1 MKKKRDEVLV
11 GLVIAVAIIVTVVG
25 SLWLARGG
33 LSKGYPL
40 YAKFPWGAGLK
51 QGQPVLLVGVNVGYV
66 DEVDLHQDG
75 ILVTTLRIQKH
86 YQVPVTSKAAVIP
99 NGIFG
104 DQAVAL
110 TPSRP
115 DPRSFKPGDTVP
127 IGAST
132 PGISELTSRADSV
145 MRSVNAITSALQ
157 HEMVAS
163 GGIRDLRNTIT
174 ATNRL
179 VNDFSSIAAEQSR
192 QLSATMTSLRRA
204 TGAIDPAKVDSTIT
218 NFRTASANLAEMSAQ
233 LKETSGKL
241 DLILAKVDSGNGSA
255 ARLLNDPGVY
265 NDTRA
270 LLQRMDSL
278 LADVKKNPKR
288 YFNVKVF

>member
-11 GLVIAVAIIVTVVG
+11 GLVIAVAVTVTVLG

-66 DEVDLHQDG
+66 DEVELHQDG
-75 ILVTTLRIQKH
+75 ILVTTLRIQKS
-86 YQVPVTSKAAVIP
+86 YKVPLTSKAAVVP

-104 DQAVAL
+104 DMAIAV

-115 DPRSFKPGDTVP
+115 DPRSFKAGDTIP
-127 IGAST
+127 IGPST
-132 PGISELTSRADSV
+132 PGIAELTSKADSV
-145 MRSVNAITSALQ
+145 MRSVNAITSALEK
-157 HEMVAS
+157 EMVAT
-163 GGIRDLRNTIT
+163 GGIRDLHLAI
-174 ATNRL
+174 ASTNRL
-179 VNDFSSIAAEQSR
+179 VNEFSSIAAEQSR
-192 QLSATMTSLRRA
+192 QLSATMTSVRRV
-204 TGAIDPAKVDSTIT
+204 TGAIDPDKVDSTLA
-218 NFRTASANLAEMSAQ
+218 NFRTTSANLTEISAQ

-241 DLILAKVDSGNGSA
+241 DAIIAKVDSGPGSA
-255 ARLLNDPGVY
+255 AMLINDPGAY
-265 NDTRA
+265 NDVRG

-278 LADVKKNPKR
+278 LADIKKNPKR
-288 YFNVKVF
+288 YINVKIF

>member
-1 MKKKRDEVLV
+1 MKTRDEVLV
-11 GLVIAVAIIVTVVG
+11 GLLLAATIVVAVLG

-75 ILVTTLRIQKH
+75 ILVTTLRLGNSYK
-86 YQVPVTSKAAVIP
+86 VPLGSKATVIP

-110 TPSRP
+110 TPARP
-115 DPRSFKPGDTVP
+115 NPVSFKPGDTVP
-127 IGAST
+127 IGPSS
-132 PGISELTSRADSV
+132 PGIAEITSKADSIAK
-145 MRSVNAITSALQ
+145 SVNAVTTALQ
-157 HEMVAS
+157 HEMVAA
-163 GGIRDLRNTIT
+163 GGLRDMRLAI
-174 ATNRL
+174 AGTNRL
-179 VNDFSSIAAEQSR
+179 VNEFAAVASEQSR
-192 QLSATMTSLRRA
+192 QLTATMTSLRRA

-218 NFRTASANLAEMSAQ
+218 NMRTASANMAQMSED
-233 LKETSGKL
+233 LKATSGKL
-241 DLILAKVDSGNGSA
+241 DLILAKVDSGGGSA
-255 ARLLNDPGVY
+255 AKLLNDPGMY

-278 LADVKKNPKR
+278 LADIKKNPKR
-288 YFNVKVF
+288 YINVKVF

>member
-1 MKKKRDEVLV
+1 MKKRDEVLV
-11 GLVIAVAIIVTVVG
+11 GLVITVAVIVTVLG

-66 DEVDLHQDG
+66 DQVDLHQDG
-75 ILVTTLRIQKH
+75 ILVTTLRIQNH
-86 YQVPVTSKAAVIP
+86 YKVPVTSKAAVVP

-115 DPRSFKPGDTVP
+115 DPRSFKDGDTVP
-127 IGAST
+127 IGPST
-132 PGISELTSRADSV
+132 PGIAELTSKADSV
-145 MRSVNAITSALQ
+145 MRSVNAVTSALE
-157 HEMVAS
+157 HEMVAA
-163 GGIRDLRNTIT
+163 GGIRDLRSTIT

-179 VNDFSSIAAEQSR
+179 VTDFAAIADEQSR

-204 TGAIDPAKVDSTIT
+204 TGAIDPAKVDSTVK
-218 NFRTASANLAEMSAQ
+218 NFRTASANLAETSAQ

-241 DLILAKVDSGNGSA
+241 DAILAKVDSGPGSA
-255 ARLLNDPGVY
+255 AKLLNDPGVY
-265 NDTRA
+265 NDVRA

-278 LADVKKNPKR
+278 LADIKKNPKR
-288 YFNVKVF
+288 YINVKIF

>member
-11 GLVIAVAIIVTVVG
+11 GLVIAVAIIVTVLG

-40 YAKFPWGAGLK
+40 YVKFPWGAGLK

-66 DEVDLHQDG
+66 DEVELHEDG
-75 ILVTTLRIQKH
+75 ILVTTLRIVKS
-86 YQVPVTSKAAVIP
+86 YKVPITSKAAVVP

-104 DQAVAL
+104 DQAIAV

-115 DPRSFKPGDTVP
+115 DPRSFNPGDTVP
-127 IGAST
+127 VGPST
-132 PGISELTSRADSV
+132 PGIAELTSKADSV

>member
-11 GLVIAVAIIVTVVG
+11 GLVIAVAVIVTVLG

-66 DEVDLHQDG
+66 DEVELHEDG
-75 ILVTTLRIQKH
+75 ILVTTLRILKS
-86 YQVPVTSKAAVIP
+86 YKVPITSKAAVVP

-104 DQAVAL
+104 DMAIAV
-110 TPSRP
+110 TPARP
-115 DPRSFKPGDTVP
+115 DPRSFKAGDTIP

-132 PGISELTSRADSV
+132 PGIAELTSKADSV
-145 MRSVNAITSALQ
+145 MRSVNAITAALE

-163 GGIRDLRNTIT
+163 GGIHDLRNTIA

-179 VNDFSSIAAEQSR
+179 VNEFSSIAAEQSR

-204 TGAIDPAKVDSTIT
+204 TGAIDSAKVDSTLT
-218 NFRTASANLAEMSAQ
+218 NFRTASANLAQMSAE
-233 LKETSGKL
+233 LKATSGKL
-241 DLILAKVDSGNGSA
+241 DAILAKVDSGPGSA
-255 ARLLNDPGVY
+255 SMLINDPGAY
-265 NDTRA
+265 NDVRA

-278 LADVKKNPKR
+278 ITDIKKNPKR
-288 YFNVKVF
+288 YINVKIF

>member
-1 MKKKRDEVLV
+1 MKTRDEVLV
-11 GLVIAVAIIVTVVG
+11 GLVVTAAIVVTVLG

-66 DEVDLHQDG
+66 DQVELRQEG
-75 ILVTTLRIQKH
+75 TLITTLRIQKD
-86 YQVPVTSKAAVIP
+86 YRVPVTSKATVVP

-104 DQAVAL
+104 DMAVAV

-115 DPRSFKPGDTVP
+115 DPKAFNPGDTIP
-127 IGAST
+127 IGPST
-132 PGISELTSRADSV
+132 PGIGQLTSKADSIA
-145 MRSVNAITSALQ
+145 RSINAVTSALE
-157 HEMVAS
+157 HEMVAT
-163 GGIRDLRNTIT
+163 GGIRDLRNTIA

-179 VNDFSSIAAEQSR
+179 VSEFAAIASEQSR
-192 QLSATMTSLRRA
+192 QLSATMTSLRHA
-204 TGAIDPAKVDSTIT
+204 TGAIDPAKVDSTLQ
-218 NFRTASANLAEMSAQ
+218 NFTTASSNMAEMSAQ

-241 DLILAKVDSGNGSA
+241 DAILAKVDNGNGSA
-255 ARLLNDPGVY
+255 GKLLNDPGAY
-265 NDTRA
+265 NDMRA

-278 LADVKKNPKR
+278 LADIKKNPKR
-288 YFNVKVF
+288 YINVRIF

>member
-1 MKKKRDEVLV
+1 MKTRDEVLV
-11 GLVIAVAIIVTVVG
+11 GLIVTAAIVVTVLG

-66 DEVDLHQDG
+66 DQVDLHQDG
-75 ILVTTLRIQKH
+75 TLVTTLRIQKH
-86 YQVPVTSKAAVIP
+86 YQVPVTSKATVIP

-127 IGAST
+127 IGPST
-132 PGISELTSRADSV
+132 PGIAELTSKADSIT
-145 MRSVNAITSALQ
+145 RSVNAMTSALE
-157 HEMVAS
+157 HEMVAG
-163 GGIRDLRNTIT
+163 GGIRDLRNTIS
-174 ATNRL
+174 ATNRM
-179 VNDFSSIAAEQSR
+179 VNEFAAVASEQSR
-192 QLSATMTSLRRA
+192 QLTATMTSLRRA
-204 TGAIDPAKVDSTIT
+204 TSAIDPAKVDSTIT
-218 NFRTASANLAEMSAQ
+218 NFRSASANLAAMSTD
-233 LKETSGKL
+233 LKQTTGKL
-241 DLILAKVDSGNGSA
+241 DAIIAKVDSGNGTA
-255 ARLLNDPGVY
+255 AKLLNDPGVY
-265 NDTRA
+265 NDVRK

-278 LADVKKNPKR
+278 VADIKKNPKR
-288 YFNVKVF
+288 YINVKVF

>member
-1 MKKKRDEVLV
+1 MKTRDEVLV
-11 GLVIAVAIIVTVVG
+11 GLLVVVAIVVTVLG

-75 ILVTTLRIQKH
+75 TLVTTLRIAKN
-86 YQVPVTSKAAVIP
+86 YKVPMTSKAAVIP

-115 DPRSFKPGDTVP
+115 DPRSFKQGDTIP
-127 IGAST
+127 IGPST
-132 PGISELTSRADSV
+132 PGIAQLTSKADSIA
-145 MRSVNAITSALQ
+145 RSVNAITSALQ
-157 HEMVAS
+157 HEMVAA
-163 GGIRDLRNTIT
+163 GGIRDMRNAIG

-179 VNDFSSIAAEQSR
+179 VTEFAAIAEEQSR

-204 TGAIDPAKVDSTIT
+204 TGAIDPAKVDSTVS
-218 NFRTASANLAEMSAQ
+218 NLRTASANMAEMSAQ
-233 LKETSGKL
+233 LKATSGKL
-241 DLILAKVDSGNGSA
+241 DVIIAKVDSGNGSA
-255 ARLLNDPGVY
+255 AKLLNDPGVY
-265 NDTRA
+265 NDVRA

-278 LADVKKNPKR
+278 VADIKKNPKR
-288 YFNVKVF
+288 YINVKVF

>member
-1 MKKKRDEVLV
+1 M
-11 GLVIAVAIIVTVVG
+11 
-25 SLWLARGG
+25 
-33 LSKGYPL
+33 SKGYPL

-75 ILVTTLRIQKH
+75 ILVTTLRIGKS
-86 YQVPVTSKAAVIP
+86 YKVPLGSKATVIP

-110 TPSRP
+110 TPERP
-115 DPRSFKPGDTVP
+115 NSRSFNQGDTVP
-127 IGAST
+127 VGPST
-132 PGISELTSRADSV
+132 PGIAQLTSKADSIA
-145 MRSVNAITSALQ
+145 RSVNAVTTALQ
-157 HEMVAS
+157 QEMVAA
-163 GGIRDLRNTIT
+163 GGIRDMRQ
-174 ATNRL
+174 AMAGTNRL
-179 VNDFSSIAAEQSR
+179 ITEFASIAAEQSR
-192 QLSATMTSLRRA
+192 QLTATMTSLRRA
-204 TGAIDPAKVDSTIT
+204 TSAIDPAKVDSTIT
-218 NFRTASANLAEMSAQ
+218 NLRTASANMAEMSSQ

-241 DLILAKVDSGNGSA
+241 DLILAKVDSGNGTA
-255 ARLLNDPGVY
+255 AKLLNDPGVY
-265 NDTRA
+265 NDVRA

>member
-1 MKKKRDEVLV
+1 MKTRDEVLV
-11 GLVIAVAIIVTVVG
+11 GLLVTVAVIVTVLG

-66 DEVDLHQDG
+66 DKVDLHMDG
-75 ILVTTLRIQKH
+75 VLVTTLRVQGDYK
-86 YQVPVTSKAAVIP
+86 VPVTSKAAVIP

-104 DQAVAL
+104 DQAVAV
-110 TPSRP
+110 TPSKP
-115 DPRSFKPGDTVP
+115 DPRSFKAGDTIPVGP
-127 IGAST
+127 ST
-132 PGISELTSRADSV
+132 PGISELTSKADSV
-145 MRSVNAITSALQ
+145 MRSVNAITSALE
-157 HEMVAS
+157 HEMIAA
-163 GGIRDLRNTIT
+163 GGIRDLRNTIA

-179 VNDFSSIAAEQSR
+179 VNDFSSIATEQSR

-204 TGAIDPAKVDSTIT
+204 TGAIDPAKVDSTVK
-218 NFRTASANLAEMSAQ
+218 NFRTASANLAEMSTQ

-241 DLILAKVDSGNGSA
+241 DAILAKVDSGPGSA
-255 ARLLNDPGVY
+255 AKLINDPGAY
-265 NDTRA
+265 NDVRS

-278 LADVKKNPKR
+278 LADIKKNPKR
-288 YFNVKVF
+288 YINVKIF

>member
-1 MKKKRDEVLV
+1 MKTRDEVLV
-11 GLVIAVAIIVTVVG
+11 GLVVTVAVVITVLG

-51 QGQPVLLVGVNVGYV
+51 QGQPVWLVGVSVGYV
-66 DEVDLHQDG
+66 DEVELHQDG
-75 ILVTTLRIQKH
+75 ILVTTLRITKS
-86 YQVPVTSKAAVIP
+86 YKVPVTSKAAVVP

-115 DPRSFKPGDTVP
+115 DPRSFNPGDTVP
-127 IGAST
+127 IGPST
-132 PGISELTSRADSV
+132 PGISELTSKADSV
-145 MRSVNAITSALQ
+145 MRSVNAVTTALE

-163 GGIRDLRNTIT
+163 GGIRDIRNTIA
-174 ATNRL
+174 ATNRM
-179 VNDFSSIAAEQSR
+179 VNEFAAVASEQSR
-192 QLSATMTSLRRA
+192 QLTATMTSLRRA
-204 TGAIDPAKVDSTIT
+204 TSAIDPVKVDSTIK
-218 NFRTASANLAEMSAQ
+218 NFRTASSNMAEMSAQ

-241 DLILAKVDSGNGSA
+241 DAIMAKVDSGNGSA
-255 ARLLNDPGVY
+255 AKLLNDPGVY
-265 NDTRA
+265 NDVRG

-278 LADVKKNPKR
+278 LADIKKNPKR
-288 YFNVKVF
+288 YINVKIF

>member
-1 MKKKRDEVLV
+1 MKTRDEVLV
-11 GLVIAVAIIVTVVG
+11 GLLVVVAIVVTVLG

-75 ILVTTLRIQKH
+75 TLITTLRIAKN
-86 YQVPVTSKAAVIP
+86 YKVPMTSKAAVIP

-115 DPRSFKPGDTVP
+115 DPRSFKQGDTIP
-127 IGAST
+127 IGPST
-132 PGISELTSRADSV
+132 PGIAQLTSKADSIA
-145 MRSVNAITSALQ
+145 RSVNAITSALQ
-157 HEMVAS
+157 HEMVAA
-163 GGIRDLRNTIT
+163 GGIRDMRNAIG

-179 VNDFSSIAAEQSR
+179 VTEFAAIAEEQSR

-204 TGAIDPAKVDSTIT
+204 TGAIDPAKVDSTVK
-218 NFRTASANLAEMSAQ
+218 NLRTASANMAEMSAQ

-241 DLILAKVDSGNGSA
+241 DVIIAKVDSGNGSA
-255 ARLLNDPGVY
+255 AKLLNDPGVY

-278 LADVKKNPKR
+278 LADMKKNPKR
-288 YFNVKVF
+288 YFNVRIF

>member
-1 MKKKRDEVLV
+1 MKKRDEVLV
-11 GLVIAVAIIVTVVG
+11 GLVITVAVIVVVIG

-40 YAKFPWGAGLK
+40 YVKFPWGAGLK

-66 DEVDLHQDG
+66 DEVELHQDG
-75 ILVTTLRIQKH
+75 ILVTTLRIVKS
-86 YQVPVTSKAAVIP
+86 YQVPLTSKAAVVP

-104 DQAVAL
+104 DQAIAI

-115 DPRSFKPGDTVP
+115 DPRSFKPGDTIP
-127 IGAST
+127 IGPST
-132 PGISELTSRADSV
+132 PGIAEITSQADSV
-145 MRSVNAITSALQ
+145 MKSVNTITTALQ
-157 HEMVAS
+157 TEMVAS
-163 GGIRDLRNTIT
+163 GGIRDLRNTIA

-179 VNDFSSIAAEQSR
+179 VNDFATIAAEQSR

-204 TGAIDPAKVDSTIT
+204 TAAIDSAKVDSTVK
-218 NFRTASANLAEMSAQ
+218 NFRTASANLAEISGQ

-241 DLILAKVDSGNGSA
+241 DAIVAKVDSGPGSLA
-255 ARLLNDPGVY
+255 KLVNDPGAY
-265 NDTRA
+265 NDVRA

-278 LADVKKNPKR
+278 LADIKKNPKR
-288 YFNVKVF
+288 YINVKIF

>member
-1 MKKKRDEVLV
+1 MKTRDEVLV
-11 GLVIAVAIIVTVVG
+11 GLLVTVAIVVTVLG

-75 ILVTTLRIQKH
+75 VLVTTMRIVKS
-86 YQVPVTSKAAVIP
+86 YRVPITSKAAVIP

-110 TPSRP
+110 TPSKP
-115 DPRSFKPGDTVP
+115 DRRSFKSGDTIP
-127 IGAST
+127 IGPST
-132 PGISELTSRADSV
+132 PGIAELTSKADSIT
-145 MRSVNAITSALQ
+145 RSVNAITTALQ
-157 HEMVAS
+157 HELVAA
-163 GGIRDLRNTIT
+163 GGIRDMRNAIG

-179 VNDFSSIAAEQSR
+179 VSEFASIAAEQSR
-192 QLSATMTSLRRA
+192 QLTATMTSLRRA
-204 TGAIDPAKVDSTIT
+204 TSAIDPVKVDSTVK
-218 NFRTASANLAEMSAQ
+218 NLRTASANMAQMSAQ

-241 DLILAKVDSGNGSA
+241 DVIIAKADSGNGSA
-255 ARLLNDPGVY
+255 ARLLNDPGAY
-265 NDTRA
+265 NDVRA

-278 LADVKKNPKR
+278 VADIKKNPKR

>member
-1 MKKKRDEVLV
+1 MKTRDEVLV
-11 GLVIAVAIIVTVVG
+11 GLIVTAAIVVTVLG

-75 ILVTTLRIQKH
+75 TLVTTLRIQKD
-86 YQVPVTSKAAVIP
+86 YRVPVTSKATVIP

-104 DQAVAL
+104 DQAIAL

-115 DPRSFKPGDTVP
+115 DPRSFKADDTIP
-127 IGAST
+127 IGPST
-132 PGISELTSRADSV
+132 PGIAQLTSKADSIAS
-145 MRSVNAITSALQ
+145 SVNAVTAALQ
-157 HEMVAS
+157 HEFVAA
-163 GGIRDLRNTIT
+163 GGIRDMRNAIG

-179 VNDFSSIAAEQSR
+179 VTEFGAIANEQSR

-204 TGAIDPAKVDSTIT
+204 TTAIDPAKVDSTVS
-218 NFRTASANLAEMSAQ
+218 NLRTASANMAQMSAQ

-241 DLILAKVDSGNGSA
+241 DAIIAKVDSGNGSA
-255 ARLLNDPGVY
+255 AKLLNDPGVY
-265 NDTRA
+265 NDVRQ

-278 LADVKKNPKR
+278 VADIKKNPKR
-288 YFNVKVF
+288 YINVKVF

>member
-1 MKKKRDEVLV
+1 MKTRDEVLV
-11 GLVIAVAIIVTVVG
+11 GLLVTVAIVVTVLG

-66 DEVDLHQDG
+66 DQVDLHQDG
-75 ILVTTLRIQKH
+75 ILVTTMRIAKN
-86 YQVPVTSKAAVIP
+86 YKVPITSKATVIP

-115 DPRSFKPGDTVP
+115 DPRSFKAEDTIP
-127 IGAST
+127 IGPST
-132 PGISELTSRADSV
+132 PGIAEITGKADSV
-145 MRSVNAITSALQ
+145 MKSLNVITATLQ
-157 HEMVAS
+157 QEMVAT
-163 GGIRDLRNTIT
+163 GGIRDLRNAIG

-179 VNDFSSIAAEQSR
+179 VTEFASIAAEQSR

-204 TGAIDPAKVDSTIT
+204 TGAIDPVKVDSTVA
-218 NFRTASANLAEMSAQ
+218 NLRTASANMAEMSAQ
-233 LKETSGKL
+233 LKETSGKI
-241 DLILAKVDSGNGSA
+241 DLIIAKVDSGNGSA
-255 ARLLNDPGVY
+255 AKLLNDPGVY
-265 NDTRA
+265 NDVRA

-278 LADVKKNPKR
+278 VADIKKNPKR
-288 YFNVKVF
+288 YFSVKVF

>member
-1 MKKKRDEVLV
+1 MKTRDEVLV
-11 GLVIAVAIIVTVVG
+11 GLLVTAAIVVTVLG

-40 YAKFPWGAGLK
+40 YVKFPWGAGLK

-66 DEVDLHQDG
+66 DQVDLHEDG
-75 ILVTTLRIQKH
+75 ILVTTLRIQNH
-86 YQVPVTSKAAVIP
+86 YKVPVTSSAAVVP

-104 DQAVAL
+104 DQAIAV
-110 TPSRP
+110 TPLRP
-115 DPRSFKPGDTVP
+115 DPRSFKEGDTVP
-127 IGAST
+127 VGPST
-132 PGISELTSRADSV
+132 PGISELTSKADSV
-145 MRSVNAITSALQ
+145 MRSVTAVTSALE
-157 HEMVAS
+157 HELVAA
-163 GGIRDLRNTIT
+163 GGIRDLRSTIS

-179 VNDFSSIAAEQSR
+179 VSDFSTIAAEQSR

-204 TGAIDPAKVDSTIT
+204 TGAIDSAKVDSTVK

-241 DLILAKVDSGNGSA
+241 DAVLAKVDSGPGSA
-255 ARLLNDPGVY
+255 AKLINDPGAY
-265 NDTRA
+265 NDVRA

-278 LADVKKNPKR
+278 LADIKKNPKR
-288 YFNVKVF
+288 YINVKIF

>member
-1 MKKKRDEVLV
+1 MKTRDEVLV
-11 GLVIAVAIIVTVVG
+11 GLLVTAAVVVTVLG

-75 ILVTTLRIQKH
+75 TLITTMRIGKH
-86 YQVPVTSKAAVIP
+86 YQVPLTSKAAVIP

-110 TPSRP
+110 TPSKP
-115 DPRSFKPGDTVP
+115 DPRSFKEGDTVP
-127 IGAST
+127 IGPST
-132 PGISELTSRADSV
+132 PGIAEITGKADSV
-145 MRSVNAITSALQ
+145 MQSLNAITATLQ
-157 HEMVAS
+157 HEMVAT
-163 GGIRDLRNTIT
+163 GGIRDLRNTIG

-179 VNDFSSIAAEQSR
+179 VAEFASIAAEQSR

-204 TGAIDPAKVDSTIT
+204 TGAIDPAKVDSTVT
-218 NFRTASANLAEMSAQ
+218 NLRTASANMAEMSEA
-233 LKETSGKL
+233 LKATSGKL
-241 DLILAKVDSGNGSA
+241 DVIIAKVDSGNGSA
-255 ARLLNDPGVY
+255 AKLLNDPGVY
-265 NDTRA
+265 NDVRA

-278 LADVKKNPKR
+278 VADIKKNPKR
-288 YFNVKVF
+288 YINVRVF

>member
-1 MKKKRDEVLV
+1 MKTRDEVLV
-11 GLVIAVAIIVTVVG
+11 GLLVTVAIVVTVLG

-75 ILVTTLRIQKH
+75 TLITTMRIGKH
-86 YQVPVTSKAAVIP
+86 YQVPLTSKAAVIP

-110 TPSRP
+110 TPSKP
-115 DPRSFKPGDTVP
+115 DLRSFKEGDTVP
-127 IGAST
+127 IGPST
-132 PGISELTSRADSV
+132 PGIAEITGKADSV
-145 MRSVNAITSALQ
+145 MQSLNAITTTLQ
-157 HEMVAS
+157 HEMVAT
-163 GGIRDLRNTIT
+163 GGIRDLRNTIG

-179 VNDFSSIAAEQSR
+179 VAEFASIAAEQSR

-204 TGAIDPAKVDSTIT
+204 TGAIDPAKVDSTVT
-218 NFRTASANLAEMSAQ
+218 NLRTASANMAEMSSA

-241 DLILAKVDSGNGSA
+241 DLIIAKVDSGNGSA
-255 ARLLNDPGVY
+255 AKLLNDPGVY
-265 NDTRA
+265 NDVRA

-278 LADVKKNPKR
+278 VADIKKNPKR
-288 YFNVKVF
+288 YINVRVF